1 VEFVQ
6 MSNEYAPEQ
15 LFSLKGKV
23 AVVTGGTGVLG
34 GAMAHGLAAAGA
46 KVAILGRRAEVAEQV
61 AEAIKAEGG
70 EAMPLPADVLDK
82 QSLEQARTALLSQW
96 GTVDILINAA
106 GGTVQEA
113 IIVGERTFF
122 DMSETA
128 WDQVVA
134 LNLTGTLLPSQV
146 FCEVMAQN
154 KSGVVV
160 NISSMSAQKP
170 LTRVLGYGVAKSAID
185 NYTKWLAVEFA
196 NKYGAGLRVNAIAPG
211 FFLGDQN
218 RALLINPDKT
228 PTGRGQLIL
237 DHTPMKRFG
246 EPEELIGAT
255 VWLCSDAARFV
266 TGIVVAIDGGFMAF
280 SGV

>member
-1 VEFVQ
+1 
-6 MSNEYAPEQ
+6 MSNELAPER
-15 LFSLKGKV
+15 LFSLKDKV

-34 GAMAHGLAAAGA
+34 GAIAKGLAAAGA
-46 KVAILGRRAEVAEQV
+46 KVAILGRRGEVAVKV
-61 AEAIKAEGG
+61 AESLKAAGG

-82 QSLEQARTALLSQW
+82 QRLDAAKDKFLEKW
-96 GTVDILINAA
+96 GTVDFLINAA
-106 GGTVQEA
+106 GVTVQEA

-122 DMSETA
+122 NMTEAA
-128 WDQVVA
+128 WHQVVD
-134 LNLTGTLLPSQV
+134 LNLTGTLLPSQS
-146 FCEVMAQN
+146 FGEVMAD
-154 KSGVVV
+154 KKAGVIV

-196 NKYGAGLRVNAIAPG
+196 HKYGAGLRVNAIAPG

-218 RALLINPDKT
+218 RALLVNPDQSFT
-228 PTGRGQLIL
+228 PRGQTIV

-246 EPEELIGAT
+246 EPDELIGAA

-266 TGIVVAIDGGFMAF
+266 TGVVIPIDGGFMAY

>member
-1 VEFVQ
+1 
-6 MSNEYAPEQ
+6 MSNEFAPER
-15 LFSLKGKV
+15 LFSLKDKV

-46 KVAILGRRAEVAEQV
+46 KVAILGRRAEKAEQV
-61 AEAIKAEGG
+61 AEAIKAAGG
-70 EAMPLPADVLDK
+70 QAMALPADVLDK
-82 QSLEQARTALLSQW
+82 QNLDFARAALLDAW

-113 IIVGERTFF
+113 IVVGDRTFF
-122 DMSETA
+122 DLTEEA
-128 WDQVVA
+128 WNQVMA
-134 LNLTGTLLPSQV
+134 LNLTGTLLPSQT
-146 FCEVMAQN
+146 FGQVMAEN
-154 KSGVVV
+154 KKGVII
-160 NISSMSAQKP
+160 NISSMSSQKP
-170 LTRVLGYGVAKSAID
+170 LTRVLGYGAAKSAID

-196 NKYGAGLRVNAIAPG
+196 NKYGPGLRVNAIAPG

-218 RALLINPDKT
+218 RALLINPDTT
-228 PTGRGQLIL
+228 PTPRGQTII

-266 TGIVVAIDGGFMAF
+266 TGIVVPVDGGFMAF

>member
-1 VEFVQ
+1 
-6 MSNEYAPEQ
+6 MSNELAPER
-15 LFSLKGKV
+15 LFSLKDKV

-34 GAMAHGLAAAGA
+34 GAIAKGLAAAGA
-46 KVAILGRRAEVAEQV
+46 KVAILGRRGEVAVKV
-61 AEAIKAEGG
+61 AESLKAAGG

-82 QSLEQARTALLSQW
+82 QSLDAATAKVLEKW

-106 GGTVQEA
+106 GGTIPEA

-122 DMSETA
+122 NMTEDA
-128 WDQVVA
+128 WHQVVD
-134 LNLTGTLLPSQV
+134 LNLTGTLLPSQS
-146 FCEVMAQN
+146 FGQVMADK
-154 KSGVVV
+154 KSGVIV

-196 NKYGAGLRVNAIAPG
+196 HKYGAGLRVNAIAPG

-218 RALLINPDKT
+218 RALLINPDKSFT
-228 PTGRGQLIL
+228 PRGQTIV

-246 EPEELIGAT
+246 EPDELIGAA

-266 TGIVVAIDGGFMAF
+266 TGVVIPIDGGFMAF

>member
-1 VEFVQ
+1 
-6 MSNEYAPEQ
+6 MSNEYSPER

-46 KVAILGRRAEVAEQV
+46 KVAILGRRAEKAEEV

-82 QSLEQARTALLSQW
+82 ENLEFARAALLHQW

-106 GGTVQEA
+106 GGAVQEA
-113 IIVGERTFF
+113 VIVGERTFF
-122 DMSETA
+122 NMTREA
-128 WDQVVA
+128 WDQVMD

-146 FCEVMAQN
+146 FGEVMAQN
-154 KSGVVV
+154 KTGVII
-160 NISSMSAQKP
+160 NISSMSSQKP
-170 LTRVLGYGVAKSAID
+170 LTRVLGYGAAKSAID
-185 NYTKWLAVEFA
+185 NYTKWLAVEFN
-196 NKYGAGLRVNAIAPG
+196 NKYGPGLRVNAIAPG
-211 FFLGDQN
+211 FFLGEQN
-218 RALLINPDKT
+218 RAFLVNPDKSLT
-228 PTGRGQLIL
+228 PRGQLIV

-246 EPEELIGAT
+246 EPEELIGTAIY
-255 VWLCSDAARFV
+255 LCSDAARFV
-266 TGIVVAIDGGFMAF
+266 TGIVVPVDGGFMAF

>member
-1 VEFVQ
+1 
-6 MSNEYAPEQ
+6 MSNEFAPEK

-46 KVAILGRRAEVAEQV
+46 KVAILGRRADRAKEVA
-61 AEAIKAEGG
+61 AAIQAAGG

-82 QSLEQARTALLSQW
+82 ENLDFARAALLDKW

-113 IIVGERTFF
+113 IVVGDRTFF
-122 DMSETA
+122 DLTQEA
-128 WDQVVA
+128 WDQVVE
-134 LNLTGTLLPSQV
+134 LNLTGTLLPSQS
-146 FCEVMAQN
+146 FGQVMAQN
-154 KSGVVV
+154 QTGVII

-196 NKYGAGLRVNAIAPG
+196 HKYGPGMRVNAIAPG

-218 RALLINPDKT
+218 RALLTNPDLSPTPRGKT
-228 PTGRGQLIL
+228 IL

-255 VWLCSDAARFV
+255 IWLCSDAARFV
-266 TGIVVAIDGGFMAF
+266 TGIVVPIDGGFMAF
-280 SGV
+280 NGV